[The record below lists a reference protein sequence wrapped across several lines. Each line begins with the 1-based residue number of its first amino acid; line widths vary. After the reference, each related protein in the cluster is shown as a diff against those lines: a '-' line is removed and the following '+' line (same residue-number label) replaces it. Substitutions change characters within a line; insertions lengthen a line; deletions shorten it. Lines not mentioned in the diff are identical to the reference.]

1 MKLYHGSTEIVVKP
15 QIIEPNR
22 ALDFGKG
29 FYTTSDINQARRW
42 VKLRLNNYNLSIG
55 YINVYE
61 YKQQKGLKLRTFRSA
76 NESWIDFVH
85 KNRTIID
92 YEYGYDVVRGPVA
105 NDNVYLSFNL
115 YESGIIDKSE
125 LIKRLKTYKLADQIL
140 FHTEMSLSSLS
151 FIGYKEVKL

>member
-15 QIIEPNR
+15 QIVEPNR
-22 ALDFGKG
+22 ALDFGRG

-42 VKLRLNNYNLSIG
+42 VKLRLNNYNLSVG
-55 YINVYE
+55 YINIYE
-61 YKQQKGLKLRTFRSA
+61 YKYQNKLKLRTFRSA

-85 KNRTIID
+85 KNRVLI
-92 YEYGYDVVRGPVA
+92 EYAQGYDVVRGPGA
-105 NDNVYLSFNL
+105 KDYVYLIFNL

-125 LIKRLKTYKLADQIL
+125 LIKRMKTYKLADQIL
-140 FHTEMSLSSLS
+140 FHTEISLDSLS

>member
-29 FYTTSDINQARRW
+29 FYTTIDINQARRW

-92 YEYGYDVVRGPVA
+92 YEYGYDMVRGPVA